1 MTTRRTFLAW
11 AAAALSACAR
21 AVRREPQEAE
31 PAKTPAPPATA
42 AETATPTETATSPEA
57 PDLFAGAP
65 SADDPL
71 ELLYSRRLSFEEGQP
86 LVTVRVVEGRREMVV
101 SASDALTVRVRTGE
115 GTAPESIL
123 DGGEGP
129 WTLRLASGRPGV
141 GATWVELE
149 QLRFSDRA
157 GLERSRAEWAT
168 RGVPTRVATVGQV
181 YGIAGHVVDTRRHAL
196 LAEGDATEAAAR
208 AQLEKIAARFPSV
221 HPQLFRDLAARPS
234 GRIEMFDASGALRA
248 AGESAIE
255 LRAPAGLSVAQVEF
269 GMGYSFHGFEA
280 RAYPGRVYATVDP
293 RGLLA
298 LVAAVPMERL
308 VKGVVPSEIFASAPA
323 EALKAQAVRG
333 EVLAKVGARHLGDPY
348 LLCAE
353 QHCQVYKGT
362 GAETGAT
369 DAAVD
374 ATRGE
379 ALFARVSG
387 EPFEEGPGEVSR
399 LVDSVYSAVCGGY
412 TEDNDSVWGGPP
424 DPSLRG
430 RPDFEPQAKGMSQF
444 ASGIGAALVSQ
455 FVRLP
460 SVPSYCALVAPPGK
474 LRWRRRFRQDEVD
487 ALCGGLGVGR
497 VRSLSVEGRGVSG
510 RARALRIE
518 GSAGSARVQG
528 ELAIRRLFR
537 NLESGMF
544 VVERTGSDW
553 VFVGGGWGHGSGM
566 CQMGAIGRALRG
578 FGYRDIL
585 GWYYSGAE
593 PEKIY

>member
-42 AETATPTETATSPEA
+42 AETSTPTETATSPEA

-86 LVTVRVVEGRREMVV
+86 LVTVRVAEGRREMVV
-101 SASDALTVRVRTGE
+101 SASDALTVRARTGE

-181 YGIAGHVVDTRRHAL
+181 YGIAGHVVDARHHAL

-255 LRAPAGLSVAQVEF
+255 LRAPAGLSVVQVEF

-323 EALKAQAVRG
+323 EALKAQAVTARG

-353 QHCQVYKGT
+353 QHCQVYKGLA
-362 GAETGAT
+362 AEEPGPG
-369 DAAVD
+369 AAVD

-379 ALFARVSG
+379 ALFADRHG
-387 EPFEEGPGEVSR
+387 KSR

-412 TEDNDSVWGGPP
+412 TEDNDAVWGGPA

-430 RPDFEPQAKGMSQF
+430 RPDFDPGARGMAEF
-444 ASGIGAALVSQ
+444 RDGIEIRHQ
-455 FVRLP
+455 
-460 SVPSYCALVAPPGK
+460 
-474 LRWRRRFRQDEVD
+474 
-487 ALCGGLGVGR
+487 
-497 VRSLSVEGRGVSG
+497 
-510 RARALRIE
+510 ARAQVPTLTHIAAVYEKR
-518 GSAGSARVQG
+518 
-528 ELAIRRLFR
+528 
-537 NLESGMF
+537 
-544 VVERTGSDW
+544 
-553 VFVGGGWGHGSGM
+553 
-566 CQMGAIGRALRG
+566 IGRLALAVHRNIAG
-578 FGYRDIL
+578 VEQIPGDGSVLLNRSRSKGHDTCLQTQQADIAAAVQRQREDL
-585 GWYYSGAE
+585 PRLDHLA
-593 PEKIY
+593 